1 MLFTHQLAAL
11 ALSTLA
17 LAGCG
22 GDDAAT
28 TPTQQLSLT
37 PAPGLSAAPPSA
49 GDDPDAVAQAEN
61 AGPAKGVKG
70 TVKDGDGKPLTG
82 ITVTVLSG
90 GGKGEVTTGGDG
102 KYDFRKLPAGDAV
115 LRFSKDGWIPQH
127 VSYRIWTDEYL
138 TIDAE
143 MYEEASEIAEFKDT
157 HGKAWDRSKG
167 VVFVQ
172 FESREDAQRVLYG
185 GGATLDAKGAV
196 GKVTTSDDKVVPG
209 TMVPDKSASPN
220 VEFIDVP
227 AGEWPVTVTPP
238 PGLDC
243 FVPAQVLV
251 AAGGYSTLF
260 ASCEP
265 PTP

>member
-22 GDDAAT
+22 GDDAAD
-28 TPTQQLSLT
+28 PSTQQLSS
-37 PAPGLSAAPPSA
+37 APGLAAAPQSV
-49 GDDPDAVAQAEN
+49 GDDPDAVAQAGT
-61 AGPAKGVKG
+61 ADPAKGVKG
-70 TVKDGDGKPLTG
+70 TVKDVDGKPLAG
-82 ITVTVLSG
+82 ITVSVVSD
-90 GGKGEVTTGGDG
+90 GGKREVTTGGDG
-102 KYDFRKLPAGDAV
+102 KYNFRKLPAGDAV
-115 LRFSKDGWIPQH
+115 LRFSKDGWIPQLI
-127 VSYRIWTDEYL
+127 SYYIWTDEDL

-143 MYEEASEIAEFKDT
+143 MYEEASEVAEFKDT
-157 HGKAWDRSKG
+157 HGKDWDRSKG

-172 FESREDAQRVLYG
+172 FESREDAKNVLYG
-185 GGATLDAKGAV
+185 GGATLDARGAV
-196 GKVTTSDDKVVPG
+196 GKVITSDDKVVPG
-209 TMVPDKSASPN
+209 TIVPDKSASPS

-227 AGEWPVTVTPP
+227 AGQWPVTVTPP

-243 FVPAQVLV
+243 FVPAQVRV